1 MTADDSSIAQ
11 FVDLAG
17 QGDGMAQQQ
26 IWDRYFPQLVRL
38 AQLRIQQN
46 FQRIGDAEDVALSV
60 LNSFFGQIQKKSLP
74 GVRGADDLW
83 RLLSRMTQ
91 RKAIDWVRHQQRQ
104 KRRVLGE
111 SVLRGHNSPPG
122 DLNEDNARP
131 LEQIASEVL
140 EPQLA
145 SSLIED
151 CQRLMQLLP
160 EDLRPVVLL
169 RLAGHTNAE
178 IAASQQCSLAT
189 VERRVKLVRAIWSTA
204 IADEPS

>member
-1 MTADDSSIAQ
+1 MKADDSSIAQ

-17 QGDGMAQQQ
+17 QGDSLAQQQ

-46 FQRIGDAEDVALSV
+46 YQRIGDAEDVALSA
-60 LNSFFGQIQKKSLP
+60 LNSFFGLIQKNPLP
-74 GVRGADDLW
+74 DLRGSDDLW

-91 RKAIDWVRHQQRQ
+91 RKAVDWVRHQQRQ

-111 SVLRGHNSPPG
+111 SVLRHRDTEPAEADANQ
-122 DLNEDNARP
+122 ARP
-131 LEQIASEVL
+131 LEQIASEIL

-145 SSLIED
+145 VSLIED

-160 EDLRPVVLL
+160 EELRPVVLL
-169 RLAGHTNAE
+169 RLDGHTNAE
-178 IAASQQCSLAT
+178 IAAKQNCSLAT
-189 VERRVKLVRAIWSTA
+189 IERRIKLARAIWSTA
-204 IADEPS
+204 IAAEPN